1 MRLSEKIK
9 SNPYF
14 KVSNCTDIADLESA
28 MDELRKLDLEFG
40 DDNKTLLKLWAKFLD
55 KKKKLEAKASASNL
69 RLKKGDIVKIQNP
82 FPDESWDD
90 RYIVVQDSIEQY
102 NENDQI
108 EVELISDTFAIAPIV
123 RIEMR
128 DLVLA

>member
-1 MRLSEKIK
+1 M
-9 SNPYF
+9 
-14 KVSNCTDIADLESA
+14 
-28 MDELRKLDLEFG
+28 
-40 DDNKTLLKLWAKFLD
+40 
-55 KKKKLEAKASASNL
+55 KKLAPGYYEGEYKGIKFTITKLEGGQKNIIKEILSNQKTM

-82 FPDESWDD
+82 LPDENPNH

-108 EVELISDTFAIAPIV
+108 EVELISDTFSIATII

-128 DLVLA
+128 DLVIA

>member
-1 MRLSEKIK
+1 M
-9 SNPYF
+9 
-14 KVSNCTDIADLESA
+14 
-28 MDELRKLDLEFG
+28 
-40 DDNKTLLKLWAKFLD
+40 KTLLEILNLD
-55 KKKKLEAKASASNL
+55 NEKNIIKEILSNQKTM

-82 FPDESWDD
+82 LPDENPNH

-108 EVELISDTFAIAPIV
+108 ECELISDTFSIAPII

-128 DLVLA
+128 DIVIS

>member
-1 MRLSEKIK
+1 M
-9 SNPYF
+9 
-14 KVSNCTDIADLESA
+14 
-28 MDELRKLDLEFG
+28 
-40 DDNKTLLKLWAKFLD
+40 KTLLEILNLD
-55 KKKKLEAKASASNL
+55 NEKNIIKEILSNQKTM

-82 FPDESWDD
+82 LPDENPNH

-108 EVELISDTFAIAPIV
+108 ECELISDTFSIAPII

-128 DLVLA
+128 DLVIS

>member
-1 MRLSEKIK
+1 M
-9 SNPYF
+9 
-14 KVSNCTDIADLESA
+14 
-28 MDELRKLDLEFG
+28 
-40 DDNKTLLKLWAKFLD
+40 KTLLEILNLD
-55 KKKKLEAKASASNL
+55 NEKNIIKEIITNQKQNQM
-69 RLKKGDIVKIQNP
+69 RLKKGDIVKIQNL

-128 DLVLA
+128 DLVIA

>member
-1 MRLSEKIK
+1 MKPLIEILNLDNQKNIIK
-9 SNPYF
+9 E
-14 KVSNCTDIADLESA
+14 I
-28 MDELRKLDLEFG
+28 
-40 DDNKTLLKLWAKFLD
+40 LLN
-55 KKKKLEAKASASNL
+55 ETTM

-82 FPDESWDD
+82 LPDENPNH

-108 EVELISDTFAIAPIV
+108 QVEFISNTFAIAPIV